1 MGLGNRP
8 LVTNASFKQG
18 VEVLL
23 MPKIDKAHKND
34 LTPD

>member
-1 MGLGNRP
+1 MVLGNRP

-34 LTPD
+34 LTLD